1 MANNNDIYRAIVKM
15 CIKTARQI
23 TDDQEALA
31 VKCLYKNW
39 SKQLGRELTVGEY
52 VQHGDRLYRVLTT
65 HVAQANWE
73 PGVGTESLF
82 VVVDKTHAGTM
93 EDSIPWNANMECEE
107 GKYYS
112 EDGVIYLCVRSSGI
126 ALQCKITD
134 VLGNYFQVA
143 NGEEVEEPKEE
154 EEEEIV
160 EPSEPEVVEPEVK
173 EEEGEVVEPS
183 EPEVEE
189 PKEEEEEVVAEEGT
203 LELPIPYEVGV
214 TQIENGKYYIENEV
228 VYLCTRSENVMY
240 HNLANLIGVYVT
252 VVE

>member
-1 MANNNDIYRAIVKM
+1 MANNNDIYRALVKM
-15 CIKTARQI
+15 AIKQARQI

-82 VVVDKTHAGTM
+82 VIVDKTHAGTK
-93 EDSIPWNANMECEE
+93 EDAIPWSNNMECEE

-112 EDGVIYLCVRSSGI
+112 EDGVIYLCIRASGI
-126 ALQCKITD
+126 ALQCKIVD
-134 VLGNYFQVA
+134 VLGNYFQLA
-143 NGEEVEEPKEE
+143 EGEVEVPKEE
-154 EEEEIV
+154 
-160 EPSEPEVVEPEVK
+160 PQ
-173 EEEGEVVEPS
+173 

-189 PKEEEEEVVAEEGT
+189 PVEPQEPEEEEKEEPAVAEEGS
-203 LELPIPYEVGV
+203 LENPIPYEVGMV
-214 TQIENGKYYIENEV
+214 VYNGKYYKQNDV
-228 VYLCTRSENVMY
+228 VYLCTRDSGNAL
-240 HNLANLIGVYVT
+240 HHDISALIGTYFANV
-252 VVE
+252 

>member
-1 MANNNDIYRAIVKM
+1 MANNNDIYRALVKM
-15 CIKTARQI
+15 AIKQARQI

-39 SKQLGRELTVGEY
+39 SKQLGRELAVGEY

-126 ALQCKITD
+126 ALQCKIVD

-143 NGEEVEEPKEE
+143 NGEEVEEPKVEE
-154 EEEEIV
+154 EE
-160 EPSEPEVVEPEVK
+160 
-173 EEEGEVVEPS
+173 EVVEPS

-189 PKEEEEEVVAEEGT
+189 PEVKEEEEVVAEEGS
-203 LELPIPYEVGV
+203 LENPILYEVGV

>member
-15 CIKTARQI
+15 AIKQARQI

-39 SKQLGRELTVGEY
+39 SKQIGRELAVGEY
-52 VQHGDRLYRVLTT
+52 IQHGDRLYRVLTT

-112 EDGVIYLCVRSSGI
+112 EDGVIYLCIRASGI
-126 ALQCKITD
+126 ALQCKIVD

-143 NGEEVEEPKEE
+143 NGEEVEEPKVEE
-154 EEEEIV
+154 EEE
-160 EPSEPEVVEPEVK
+160 
-173 EEEGEVVEPS
+173 EVVEPS

-189 PKEEEEEVVAEEGT
+189 PEVEEEEVVVTEEGT

-240 HNLANLIGVYVT
+240 HNLANLVGVYVT

>member
-1 MANNNDIYRAIVKM
+1 MANNNDIYRALVKM
-15 CIKTARQI
+15 AIKQARQI

-39 SKQLGRELTVGEY
+39 SKQLGRELAVGEY

-126 ALQCKITD
+126 ALQCKIVN

-143 NGEEVEEPKEE
+143 NGEVVEE
-154 EEEEIV
+154 EEEEVI
-160 EPSEPEVVEPEVK
+160 
-173 EEEGEVVEPS
+173 EPS

-189 PKEEEEEVVAEEGT
+189 PEVKEEEEIVAEEGS
-203 LELPIPYEVGV
+203 LENPIPYEVGV

>member
-15 CIKTARQI
+15 AIKTARQI

-82 VVVDKTHAGTM
+82 VIVDKTHAGTK
-93 EDSIPWNANMECEE
+93 EDPIPWNANMECEE

-112 EDGVIYLCVRSSGI
+112 EDGVIYLCVRASGI
-126 ALQCKITD
+126 ALQCKIVD
-134 VLGNYFQVA
+134 VLGNYFQLA
-143 NGEEVEEPKEE
+143 EGEVEVPKEE
-154 EEEEIV
+154 
-160 EPSEPEVVEPEVK
+160 PQ
-173 EEEGEVVEPS
+173 

-189 PKEEEEEVVAEEGT
+189 PVEPQEPEEEEKEEPTVAEEGS
-203 LELPIPYEVGV
+203 LENPIAYSTGMVV
-214 TQIENGKYYIENEV
+214 YNGKYYKQNDV
-228 VYLCTRSENVMY
+228 VYLCTRDSGNALY
-240 HNLANLIGVYVT
+240 HDISALIGTYFANV
-252 VVE
+252 

>member
-1 MANNNDIYRAIVKM
+1 MANNNNDIYRAIVKM
-15 CIKTARQI
+15 AIKTARQI

-82 VVVDKTHAGTM
+82 VIVDKTHAGTK
-93 EDSIPWNANMECEE
+93 EDPIPWSNNMECEE

-112 EDGVIYLCVRSSGI
+112 EDGVIYLCIRASGI
-126 ALQCKITD
+126 ALQCKIVD
-134 VLGNYFQVA
+134 VLGNYFQLA
-143 NGEEVEEPKEE
+143 EGEVEVPKEE
-154 EEEEIV
+154 PQEPQEPEEEEPV
-160 EPSEPEVVEPEVK
+160 EPQ
-173 EEEGEVVEPS
+173 

-189 PKEEEEEVVAEEGT
+189 EEEPTVAEEGS
-203 LELPIPYEVGV
+203 LENPIPYEVGMV
-214 TQIENGKYYIENEV
+214 VYNGKYYKQNDV
-228 VYLCTRSENVMY
+228 VYLCTRDSGNALR
-240 HNLANLIGVYVT
+240 HDISALIGTYFANV
-252 VVE
+252 

>member
-15 CIKTARQI
+15 AIKQARQI

-82 VVVDKTHAGTM
+82 VIVDKTHAGTK
-93 EDSIPWNANMECEE
+93 EDPVPWNANMECEE

-112 EDGVIYLCVRSSGI
+112 EDGVIYLCVRASGI
-126 ALQCKITD
+126 ALQCKIVD
-134 VLGNYFQVA
+134 VLGNYFQLA
-143 NGEEVEEPKEE
+143 EGEVEVPKEE
-154 EEEEIV
+154 PQPE
-160 EPSEPEVVEPEVK
+160 EPEVEV
-173 EEEGEVVEPS
+173 
-183 EPEVEE
+183 PEVEE
-189 PKEEEEEVVAEEGT
+189 PVEPQEPEEEEKEEPTVAEEGT
-203 LELPIPYEVGV
+203 LELPIPYEIGMVV
-214 TQIENGKYYIENEV
+214 YNGKYYKQNDV
-228 VYLCTRSENVMY
+228 VYLCTRDSGNAL
-240 HNLANLIGVYVT
+240 HHDISALIGTYFANV
-252 VVE
+252 

>member
-1 MANNNDIYRAIVKM
+1 MNNNNDIYRAIVKM

-39 SKQLGRELTVGEY
+39 SKQIGRELTVGEY
-52 VQHGDRLYRVLTT
+52 VQHGDKLYRVLTT

-82 VVVDKTHAGTM
+82 VVVDKTHAGT
-93 EDSIPWNANMECEE
+93 ETDPIPWSANMECEE

-126 ALQCKITD
+126 ALQCKIVD

-143 NGEEVEEPKEE
+143 NGE
-154 EEEEIV
+154 
-160 EPSEPEVVEPEVK
+160 VV
-173 EEEGEVVEPS
+173 EEEGTNSEDGEEEEVVEPS

-189 PKEEEEEVVAEEGT
+189 PEVEEGEEVVAEEGS
-203 LELPIPYEVGV
+203 LENPILYEVGV
-214 TQIENGKYYIENEV
+214 T
-228 VYLCTRSENVMY
+228 
-240 HNLANLIGVYVT
+240 
-252 VVE
+252 

>member
-39 SKQLGRELTVGEY
+39 SKQLGRELVVGEY
-52 VQHGDRLYRVLTT
+52 VQHGDKLYRVLTT
-65 HVAQANWE
+65 HVAQADWE

-82 VVVDKTHAGTM
+82 VVVDKTHAGTID
-93 EDSIPWNANMECEE
+93 DSIPWNANMECEE

-126 ALQCKITD
+126 ALQCKIVD

-143 NGEEVEEPKEE
+143 NVEVVEE
-154 EEEEIV
+154 EETNG
-160 EPSEPEVVEPEVK
+160 
-173 EEEGEVVEPS
+173 EEEGEEVVEPS

-189 PKEEEEEVVAEEGT
+189 EEEVVAEEGN
-203 LELPIPYEVGV
+203 LENPIPYEVGV

>member
-15 CIKTARQI
+15 AIKQARQI

-39 SKQLGRELTVGEY
+39 SKQIGRELAVGEY
-52 VQHGDRLYRVLTT
+52 IQHGDRLYRVLTT

-112 EDGVIYLCVRSSGI
+112 EDGVIYLCIRASGI
-126 ALQCKITD
+126 ALQCKIVD

-143 NGEEVEEPKEE
+143 NGEVVEE

-160 EPSEPEVVEPEVK
+160 EPSEPEVVEPEV
-173 EEEGEVVEPS
+173 
-183 EPEVEE
+183 
-189 PKEEEEEVVAEEGT
+189 EEEEEVVAEEGS

-240 HNLANLIGVYVT
+240 HNLANLVGVYVT

>member
-1 MANNNDIYRAIVKM
+1 MANNNDIYRALVKM
-15 CIKTARQI
+15 AIKQARQI

-82 VVVDKTHAGTM
+82 VIVDKTHAGTK
-93 EDSIPWNANMECEE
+93 EDAIPWSNNMECEE

-112 EDGVIYLCVRSSGI
+112 EDGVIYLCIRASGI
-126 ALQCKITD
+126 ALQCKIVD
-134 VLGNYFQVA
+134 VLGNYFQLA
-143 NGEEVEEPKEE
+143 EGEVEVPKEE
-154 EEEEIV
+154 PQEPQEPEEEEPV
-160 EPSEPEVVEPEVK
+160 EPQ
-173 EEEGEVVEPS
+173 

-189 PKEEEEEVVAEEGT
+189 EEEPTVAEEGS
-203 LELPIPYEVGV
+203 LENPIPYEVGMV
-214 TQIENGKYYIENEV
+214 VYNGKYYKQNDV
-228 VYLCTRSENVMY
+228 VYLCTRDSGNAL
-240 HNLANLIGVYVT
+240 HHDISALIGTYFANV
-252 VVE
+252 

>member
-1 MANNNDIYRAIVKM
+1 MNNNNDIYRAIVKM

-82 VVVDKTHAGTM
+82 VIVDKTHAGTK
-93 EDSIPWNANMECEE
+93 EDPIPWNANMECEV

-112 EDGVIYLCVRSSGI
+112 EDGVIYLCIRASGI
-126 ALQCKITD
+126 ALQCKIVD
-134 VLGNYFQVA
+134 VLGNYFQLA
-143 NGEEVEEPKEE
+143 EGEVEVPKEE
-154 EEEEIV
+154 
-160 EPSEPEVVEPEVK
+160 PQ
-173 EEEGEVVEPS
+173 

-189 PKEEEEEVVAEEGT
+189 PVEPQEPEEEEKEEPTVAEEGS
-203 LELPIPYEVGV
+203 LENPIPYEVGMV
-214 TQIENGKYYIENEV
+214 VYNGKYYKQNDV
-228 VYLCTRSENVMY
+228 VYLCTRDSGNAL
-240 HNLANLIGVYVT
+240 HHDISALIGTYFANV
-252 VVE
+252 

>member
-15 CIKTARQI
+15 CIKQARQI

-52 VQHGDRLYRVLTT
+52 VQHGDKLYRVLTT

-82 VVVDKTHAGTM
+82 VIIDKTHAGT
-93 EDSIPWNANMECEE
+93 ETDPIPWSANMECEE

-112 EDGVIYLCVRSSGI
+112 EDGVIYLCIRASGI
-126 ALQCKITD
+126 ALQCKIVD

-143 NGEEVEEPKEE
+143 N
-154 EEEEIV
+154 EEIV
-160 EPSEPEVVEPEVK
+160 EPSEPEVE
-173 EEEGEVVEPS
+173 

-189 PKEEEEEVVAEEGT
+189 EEEIVAEEGS
-203 LELPIPYEVGV
+203 LENPIPYEVGV

>member
-39 SKQLGRELTVGEY
+39 SKQIGKELTVGEY
-52 VQHGDRLYRVLTT
+52 VQHEDKLYRVLTT
-65 HVAQANWE
+65 HVAQADWI

-82 VVVDKTHAGTM
+82 VVVDKTHAGT
-93 EDSIPWNANMECEE
+93 ETDPIPWNANMECEE

-112 EDGVIYLCVRSSGI
+112 EDGVIYLCIRASGI
-126 ALQCKITD
+126 ALQCKIVD

-143 NGEEVEEPKEE
+143 NGEEVEE
-154 EEEEIV
+154 
-160 EPSEPEVVEPEVK
+160 

-183 EPEVEE
+183 EPSESEGEE
-189 PKEEEEEVVAEEGT
+189 GEEVVAEEGS
-203 LELPIPYEVGV
+203 LELPIQYITGETPLVE
-214 TQIENGKYYIENEV
+214 GKYYSQNGVTYLCNRSETV
-228 VYLCTRSENVMY
+228 VYHDLSALVG
-240 HNLANLIGVYVT
+240 LYVT

>member
-15 CIKTARQI
+15 AIKQARQI

-82 VVVDKTHAGTM
+82 VIVDKTHAGTID
-93 EDSIPWNANMECEE
+93 DSIPWSNNMECEE

-112 EDGVIYLCVRSSGI
+112 EDGVIYLCVRASGI
-126 ALQCKITD
+126 ALQCKIVD
-134 VLGNYFQVA
+134 VLGNYFQLA
-143 NGEEVEEPKEE
+143 EGEVEVPKEE
-154 EEEEIV
+154 
-160 EPSEPEVVEPEVK
+160 PQPE
-173 EEEGEVVEPS
+173 

-189 PKEEEEEVVAEEGT
+189 PVEPQEPEEEEKEEPTVTEEGS
-203 LELPIPYEVGV
+203 LENPIVYEVGMV
-214 TQIENGKYYIENEV
+214 VYNGKYYKQNDV
-228 VYLCTRSENVMY
+228 VYLCTRDSGNALY
-240 HNLANLIGVYVT
+240 HDISALIGTYFANV
-252 VVE
+252 

>member
-1 MANNNDIYRAIVKM
+1 MANNNDIYRALVKM
-15 CIKTARQI
+15 AIKQARQI

-82 VVVDKTHAGTM
+82 VIVDKTHAGTK
-93 EDSIPWNANMECEE
+93 EDPIPWNANMECEV

-112 EDGVIYLCVRSSGI
+112 EDGVIYLCVRASGI
-126 ALQCKITD
+126 ALQCKIVD
-134 VLGNYFQVA
+134 VLGNYFQLA
-143 NGEEVEEPKEE
+143 EGEVEVPKEE
-154 EEEEIV
+154 
-160 EPSEPEVVEPEVK
+160 PQ
-173 EEEGEVVEPS
+173 

-189 PKEEEEEVVAEEGT
+189 PVEPQEPEEEEKEEPTVTEEGT
-203 LELPIPYEVGV
+203 LENPIPYEVGMV
-214 TQIENGKYYIENEV
+214 VYNGKYYKQNDV
-228 VYLCTRSENVMY
+228 VYLCTRDSGNAL
-240 HNLANLIGVYVT
+240 HHDISALIGTYFANV
-252 VVE
+252 

>member
-1 MANNNDIYRAIVKM
+1 MANNNNDIYRAIVKM

-82 VVVDKTHAGTM
+82 VVVDKTHAGTID
-93 EDSIPWNANMECEE
+93 DSIPWNANMECEE

-112 EDGVIYLCVRSSGI
+112 EDGVIYLCIRASGI
-126 ALQCKITD
+126 ALQCKIVD
-134 VLGNYFQVA
+134 VLGNYFQLA
-143 NGEEVEEPKEE
+143 EGEVEVPKEE
-154 EEEEIV
+154 PQEPEVPEIEEPVEPQEPEEEE
-160 EPSEPEVVEPEVK
+160 K
-173 EEEGEVVEPS
+173 EEPAVT
-183 EPEVEE
+183 
-189 PKEEEEEVVAEEGT
+189 EEGS
-203 LELPIPYEVGV
+203 LENPIPYEVGMV
-214 TQIENGKYYIENEV
+214 VYNGKYYKQNDV
-228 VYLCTRSENVMY
+228 VYLCTRDSGNAL
-240 HNLANLIGVYVT
+240 HHDISALIGTYFANV
-252 VVE
+252 

>member
-1 MANNNDIYRAIVKM
+1 MANNNNDIYRALVKM
-15 CIKTARQI
+15 AIKQARQI

-82 VVVDKTHAGTM
+82 VIVDKTHAGTK
-93 EDSIPWNANMECEE
+93 EDAIPWSNNMECEE

-112 EDGVIYLCVRSSGI
+112 EDGVIYLCIRASGI
-126 ALQCKITD
+126 ALQCKIVD
-134 VLGNYFQVA
+134 VLGNYFQLA
-143 NGEEVEEPKEE
+143 EGEVEVPKEE
-154 EEEEIV
+154 
-160 EPSEPEVVEPEVK
+160 PQ
-173 EEEGEVVEPS
+173 

-189 PKEEEEEVVAEEGT
+189 PVEPQEPEEEEKEEPAVAEEGS
-203 LELPIPYEVGV
+203 LENPIPYEVGMV
-214 TQIENGKYYIENEV
+214 VYNGKYYKQNDV
-228 VYLCTRSENVMY
+228 VYLCTRDSGNAL
-240 HNLANLIGVYVT
+240 HHDISALIGTYFANV
-252 VVE
+252 

>member
-1 MANNNDIYRAIVKM
+1 MANNNNDIYRAIVKM
-15 CIKTARQI
+15 AIKTARQI

-82 VVVDKTHAGTM
+82 VVVDKTHTGTKD
-93 EDSIPWNANMECEE
+93 DSIPWNANMECEE

-112 EDGVIYLCVRSSGI
+112 EDGVIYLCVRASGI
-126 ALQCKITD
+126 ALQCKIVD

-143 NGEEVEEPKEE
+143 NGEEVEEPKVEE
-154 EEEEIV
+154 EEEEVI
-160 EPSEPEVVEPEVK
+160 
-173 EEEGEVVEPS
+173 EPS

-189 PKEEEEEVVAEEGT
+189 PEVEEPKEEEVVAEEGT
-203 LELPIPYEVGV
+203 LETPIQYINGETSLV
-214 TQIENGKYYIENEV
+214 EGKYYIENDII
-228 VYLCTRSENVMY
+228 YLCNRSETVVY
-240 HNLANLIGVYVT
+240 HNLSDLVGLYVT
-252 VVE
+252 IV

>member
-1 MANNNDIYRAIVKM
+1 MANNNDIYRALVKM
-15 CIKTARQI
+15 AIKQARQI

-82 VVVDKTHAGTM
+82 VVVDKTHAGTK
-93 EDSIPWNANMECEE
+93 EDPIPWNANMECEV

-112 EDGVIYLCVRSSGI
+112 EDGVIYLCVRASGI
-126 ALQCKITD
+126 ALQCKIVD
-134 VLGNYFQVA
+134 VLGNYFQLA
-143 NGEEVEEPKEE
+143 EGEVEVPKEE
-154 EEEEIV
+154 
-160 EPSEPEVVEPEVK
+160 PQ
-173 EEEGEVVEPS
+173 

-189 PKEEEEEVVAEEGT
+189 PVEPQEPEEEEKEEPTVAEEGS
-203 LELPIPYEVGV
+203 LENPIAYSTGMVV
-214 TQIENGKYYIENEV
+214 YNGKYYKQNDV
-228 VYLCTRSENVMY
+228 VYLCTRDSGNALY
-240 HNLANLIGVYVT
+240 HDISALIGTYFANV
-252 VVE
+252 